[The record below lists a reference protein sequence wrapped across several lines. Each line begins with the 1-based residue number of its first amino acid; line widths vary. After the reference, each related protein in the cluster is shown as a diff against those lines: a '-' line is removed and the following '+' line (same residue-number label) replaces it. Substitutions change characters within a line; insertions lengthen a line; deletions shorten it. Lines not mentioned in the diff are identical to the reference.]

1 MKILAC
7 PTVLPGDSSAPP
19 VPVRERSARA
29 PEPEPAAEPE
39 RRPAGAPAWTG
50 SRYGRAA
57 LSGLSDELEQAAA
70 GHRHQTLYA
79 AALRAGSL
87 VAGGELD
94 ELEARTTLT
103 AMARTVGLRNHDA
116 ERQVRRGMAQGA
128 LRPAVAGASPALF
141 SAGDAR
147 ATVLAWWNSV
157 MADEQLRSATGATV
171 VRILAGFG
179 LAAMA
184 AGTTRVHESYR
195 ELAELSGVGIGTIH
209 RRLPELARF
218 VRRTHRGQ
226 QHSTVD
232 RSSWQLVTGRAERN
246 TQDALP
252 AGFAGVFHPAR
263 GLQNPSS
270 PWWQRWSTGWRLFC
284 ELDADDGLTPAELA
298 TRTGLHVTSVRRNLR
313 RMERNGWT
321 HRDELG
327 RWRCTPESLE
337 TEPEYDGIQNYRER
351 RHERFRLERELRR
364 QALAARARERERR
377 RERQHEQEQ
386 QQNQNGRSAA

>member
-1 MKILAC
+1 MTILAR
-7 PTVLPGDSSAPP
+7 PTLGVGDSSAPP
-19 VPVRERSARA
+19 VPVRDDERTARA
-29 PEPEPAAEPE
+29 PEPV
-39 RRPAGAPAWTG
+39 RQHAGAPGWTG
-50 SRYGRAA
+50 TRYGRAA
-57 LSGLSDELEQAAA
+57 LNGLSDELEQAPG

-94 ELEARTTLT
+94 ELAAQTTLV
-103 AMARTVGLRNHDA
+103 ALGRTVGLTHRDA
-116 ERQVRRGMAQGA
+116 ERQVSRGMAQGA
-128 LRPAVAGASPALF
+128 LRPAVAGPSPAIW

-147 ATVLAWWNSV
+147 ATVVEWWNSV
-157 MADEQLRSATGATV
+157 MADEQLRTATGATV

-184 AGTTRVHESYR
+184 AGTTRVNESYR

-218 VRRTHRGQ
+218 VRRTHRGRRN
-226 QHSTVD
+226 STVD

-252 AGFAGVFHPAR
+252 TGYAGVFHPAR

-284 ELDADDGLTPAELA
+284 ELDADDGLTAAELA

-313 RMERNGWT
+313 RMEQNGWT

-327 RWRCTPESLE
+327 RWRCTPETVE
-337 TEPEYDGIQNYRER
+337 TEPEYDGIRNHRELR
-351 RHERFRLERELRR
+351 RQRFRTERELRR
-364 QALAARARERERR
+364 EALAARARERERR
-377 RERQHEQEQ
+377 RERRHEQDE
-386 QQNQNGRSAA
+386 QNGRSAA